1 MNLNLYKK
9 LEWLPT
15 PPSDFND
22 TLLELSQDKSS
33 IEFDLRALANYS
45 LDINQC
51 FRLAKVIKKTQKD
64 KNNLSSLVSFNLGIV
79 SNSTAF
85 MLSPVLVSTAARYG
99 VSLRVY
105 EAPYGQV
112 MQTALS
118 DISAFD
124 GVSLDAI
131 LVAIDS
137 NGLPANKEPYLFG
150 ENTSVIGQSID
161 YLDSIRIH
169 LREKYNAPCIMQT
182 CPHQSE
188 SLFGSLDSQV
198 VNSSRQFINLLNS
211 LLTDKI
217 SRTEDF
223 IVDVATISEI
233 VGLSNWHDHVLY
245 NLTKFPFS
253 YDFLPIYSEYVCRVI
268 SSMLGKSRRALILD
282 LDNTLWGGVIGDD
295 GLNGIV
301 IGNGDAIG
309 EAYLSVQKTALQL
322 HDRGIVL
329 AVCSKNEDDIARIPF
344 RNHKDMLLKEKDIAV
359 FCANWKDK
367 ATNILSISKKLNL
380 GLESIVFLDD
390 NPVERDF
397 VRKSIPKVAV
407 PELPDDPSYY
417 ARTLLAAGYFETTH
431 FSDDDKGRAESY
443 KLNMKRTLLK
453 EKAVNL
459 DHYLESLNMKASMMP
474 FDNEGVK
481 RIVQLISKSNQF
493 NLTTRR
499 HNERDVF
506 DFLDS
511 NRFFTLQV
519 RLTDIFGDSGMVGV
533 IICIKEC
540 DEWYVDTWV
549 MSCRVLGRRLENS
562 IFSVLVSKAKSEN
575 ISRIIGDYIPTDR
588 NKIVKYL
595 YRDLGFKKEKQCD
608 SYSSRW
614 FFDVNSM
621 KGMTKHQ
628 IEVN

>member
-233 VGLSNWHDHVLY
+233 VAY
-245 NLTKFPFS
+245 NL
-253 YDFLPIYSEYVCRVI
+253 
-268 SSMLGKSRRALILD
+268 
-282 LDNTLWGGVIGDD
+282 
-295 GLNGIV
+295 
-301 IGNGDAIG
+301 
-309 EAYLSVQKTALQL
+309 
-322 HDRGIVL
+322 
-329 AVCSKNEDDIARIPF
+329 
-344 RNHKDMLLKEKDIAV
+344 
-359 FCANWKDK
+359 
-367 ATNILSISKKLNL
+367 
-380 GLESIVFLDD
+380 
-390 NPVERDF
+390 
-397 VRKSIPKVAV
+397 
-407 PELPDDPSYY
+407 
-417 ARTLLAAGYFETTH
+417 
-431 FSDDDKGRAESY
+431 
-443 KLNMKRTLLK
+443 
-453 EKAVNL
+453 
-459 DHYLESLNMKASMMP
+459 
-474 FDNEGVK
+474 
-481 RIVQLISKSNQF
+481 
-493 NLTTRR
+493 
-499 HNERDVF
+499 
-506 DFLDS
+506 
-511 NRFFTLQV
+511 
-519 RLTDIFGDSGMVGV
+519 
-533 IICIKEC
+533 
-540 DEWYVDTWV
+540 
-549 MSCRVLGRRLENS
+549 
-562 IFSVLVSKAKSEN
+562 
-575 ISRIIGDYIPTDR
+575 
-588 NKIVKYL
+588 
-595 YRDLGFKKEKQCD
+595 
-608 SYSSRW
+608 
-614 FFDVNSM
+614 
-621 KGMTKHQ
+621 
-628 IEVN
+628 